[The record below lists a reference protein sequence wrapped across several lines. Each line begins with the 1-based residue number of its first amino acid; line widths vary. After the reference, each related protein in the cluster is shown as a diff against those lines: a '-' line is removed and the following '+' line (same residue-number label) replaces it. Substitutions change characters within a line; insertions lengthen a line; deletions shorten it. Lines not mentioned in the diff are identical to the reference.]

1 MREHEVNKLDSFV
14 TGWYSDR
21 LDIVNDILKYFHSNK
36 HLQAPG
42 VSGPEGIVQKGHKDS
57 TDLILMDKYIANLY
71 FEHIVTKCMEL
82 YLKKFPWCL
91 DAVCGFRTME
101 DINIQHYAPG
111 QGYPSWH
118 TERATIIL
126 PNIARHMFFITYL
139 NDVTD
144 EGETEF
150 FHQKIKI
157 KPEKGLTIIAPA
169 DWTFTHRG
177 IISPSQEKYIVTS
190 WFHLYTEDPSQI
202 NIIKQSAIESLAAIQ
217 NETR

>member
-14 TGWYSDR
+14 MGWYSDR
-21 LDIVNDILKYFHSNK
+21 LDIVNDILSFFNSNR

-42 VSGPEGIVQKGHKDS
+42 VSGPLGTHQKGFKDS
-57 TDLILMDKYIANLY
+57 SDLVLFDRYILEIY
-71 FEHIVTKCMEL
+71 FQDIVHKCMEL
-82 YLKKFPWCL
+82 YLEKYPWCL

-101 DINIQHYAPG
+101 DVNIQHYAPG
-111 QGYPSWH
+111 FGYPSWH
-118 TERATIIL
+118 TERAAMIL
-126 PNIARHMFFITYL
+126 PNLGRHMFFITYL

-150 FHQKIKI
+150 FHQNIKI

-177 IISPSQEKYIVTS
+177 NVSPTQDKFIATG
-190 WFHLYTEDPSQI
+190 WFHLFTDDPSQVD
-202 NIIKQSAIESLAAIQ
+202 IIKKAAMDSMATMK
-217 NETR
+217 NET